1 MAPKKRPADEAR
13 SRLEVKLADVRA
25 KKAEL
30 YALIDAI
37 ADQVWIIEFGICKL
51 GEKLFS
57 TEIEASQ

>member
-37 ADQVWIIEFGICKL
+37 ADQV
-51 GEKLFS
+51 
-57 TEIEASQ
+57 